1 MTTNENITNRQIK
14 ELIKFAKSQGVKHLK
29 LGGLE
34 IDFFENN
41 SRPITSSKETDSLGI
56 KIESA
61 EDMEKILY
69 ASAGY

>member
-1 MTTNENITNRQIK
+1 MITNENITNRQIK

-29 LGGLE
+29 LGELE
-34 IDFFENN
+34 IDFFEDIK
-41 SRPITSSKETDSLGI
+41 PITSSKETDSLDI
-56 KIESA
+56 PIESA

>member
-14 ELIKFAKSQGVKHLK
+14 ELIKFAKSQGVKHIK
-29 LGGLE
+29 LGELE
-34 IDFFENN
+34 IDFFEDIK
-41 SRPITSSKETDSLGI
+41 PITSSKETTDSLDI
-56 KIESA
+56 PIESA